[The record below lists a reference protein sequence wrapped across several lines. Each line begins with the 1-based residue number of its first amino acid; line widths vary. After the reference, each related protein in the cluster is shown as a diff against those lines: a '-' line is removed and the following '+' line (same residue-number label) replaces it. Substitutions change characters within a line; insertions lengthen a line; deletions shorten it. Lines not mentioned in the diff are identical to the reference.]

1 MRQKQKQQKKKA
13 QRMSSKPSNHGYE
26 HQFMGRTMGEN
37 ADLDMDFAHH
47 VKAILVSSR
56 VKVPAP
62 S

>member
-1 MRQKQKQQKKKA
+1 
-13 QRMSSKPSNHGYE
+13 
-26 HQFMGRTMGEN
+26 MGRTMGEN

-62 S
+62 ILKVTGPFGR